1 MVRLISKD
9 VDLRELLNQIG
20 SDPASYGIFL
30 DKDSHL
36 RVWIDEVYYPAASVI
51 KQSVFPVG
59 LMPLSIN
66 MSSLERLKNL
76 RCSCWQMCGSSNA

>member
-30 DKDSHL
+30 
-36 RVWIDEVYYPAASVI
+36 
-51 KQSVFPVG
+51 
-59 LMPLSIN
+59 
-66 MSSLERLKNL
+66 
-76 RCSCWQMCGSSNA
+76 

>member
-36 RVWIDEVYYPAASVI
+36 RVWIDEVYYPAAS
-51 KQSVFPVG
+51 
-59 LMPLSIN
+59 
-66 MSSLERLKNL
+66 
-76 RCSCWQMCGSSNA
+76 